1 MGNGK
6 EKSPR
11 KRTHEGYDYLAFELA
26 EFYLHSL
33 KKECIDRDITLNQ
46 LIVDLVGNAVKDWP
60 DEARDE
66 QRLRYKRVTAKVP
79 SWIYTKLNARKE
91 ETTIPIKTL
100 VLLILGLHYLDFD
113 AMREIVLG
121 DVLPSLPHM
130 QNPASSA

>member
-6 EKSPR
+6 GNGPR
-11 KRTHEGYDYLAFELA
+11 ERTHEGYDYLAFELA

-33 KKECIDRDITLNQ
+33 KKECIDRDITLNH
-46 LIVDLVGNAVKDWP
+46 LIVDLVGSAVKDWP
-60 DEARDE
+60 DKPRDE

-91 ETTIPIKTL
+91 ETNIPIKTL

-121 DVLPSLPHM
+121 DVLPPMPHV
-130 QNPASSA
+130 QNPASDA